1 MKRCIV
7 AINGYSFYNC
17 PLLLFFLSLD
27 NENKPMKKNSHL
39 VYSTETG
46 RIKPDNHKQSTANT
60 GGDGIVR
67 IHRETKG
74 RKGNGVS
81 LIKGLSLDDKDI
93 KALTKTL
100 KQKMGVG
107 GSVKDGS
114 IEIQSDQR
122 EKLKTLLEAMGH
134 TVKIAGS

>member
-1 MKRCIV
+1 
-7 AINGYSFYNC
+7 
-17 PLLLFFLSLD
+17 
-27 NENKPMKKNSHL
+27 MKKNSHL

-46 RIKPDNHKQSTANT
+46 RIKPEKENTEKHTSGNTNRTDN
-60 GGDGIVR
+60 DGIVR

-81 LIKGLSLDDKDI
+81 LIKGLDLDDKAL
-93 KALTKTL
+93 KALAKTL

-107 GSVKDGS
+107 GSIKEGI

-122 EKLKTLLEAMGH
+122 EKLQVLLEAMNYK
-134 TVKIAGS
+134 VKLAGS

>member
-1 MKRCIV
+1 M
-7 AINGYSFYNC
+7 S
-17 PLLLFFLSLD
+17 
-27 NENKPMKKNSHL
+27 KNSRL

-46 RIKPDNHKQSTANT
+46 KVKTSDTPSPTIDL
-60 GGDGIVR
+60 GDGVVR

-81 LIKGLSLDDKDI
+81 LIKGIPAQGSEL
-93 KALTKTL
+93 KAIAKTL

-107 GSVKDGS
+107 GSVKEQT

-122 EKLKTLLEAMGH
+122 DQLKSLLEKMGY
-134 TVKIAGS
+134 TVKLAGS

>member
-1 MKRCIV
+1 MYIASIISPRP
-7 AINGYSFYNC
+7 INTEPIKTKDYT
-17 PLLLFFLSLD
+17 
-27 NENKPMKKNSHL
+27 MKKNTRL

-46 RIKPDNHKQSTANT
+46 RIKPKYKASSTATIEDNSS
-60 GGDGIVR
+60 DGIVR

-81 LIKGLSLDDKDI
+81 LVKGLSLDDK
-93 KALTKTL
+93 ALKVLAKTL

-107 GSVKDGS
+107 GSIKEGI

-122 EKLKTLLEAMGH
+122 DKLKSLLEGMGH
-134 TVKIAGS
+134 TVKLAGS

>member
-1 MKRCIV
+1 
-7 AINGYSFYNC
+7 
-17 PLLLFFLSLD
+17 
-27 NENKPMKKNSHL
+27 MKKNSRL

-46 RIKPDNHKQSTANT
+46 RHKIDDTTNAQVSTSD
-60 GGDGIVR
+60 DGIIR

-81 LIKGLSLDDKDI
+81 LIKGLGLEEKPL
-93 KALTKTL
+93 KALAKTL

-107 GSVKDGS
+107 GSAKNGV

-122 EKLKTLLEAMGH
+122 EKLKTLLEAAGY
-134 TVKIAGS
+134 TVKLAGS

>member
-1 MKRCIV
+1 
-7 AINGYSFYNC
+7 
-17 PLLLFFLSLD
+17 
-27 NENKPMKKNSHL
+27 MKKNSRL

-46 RIKPDNHKQSTANT
+46 RVKETTQTASPLSA
-60 GGDGIVR
+60 DGIVR

-81 LIKGLSLDDKDI
+81 LIKGLALDE
-93 KALTKTL
+93 KALKLLAKTL

-107 GSVKDGS
+107 GSVKQGV

-122 EKLKTLLEAMGH
+122 EKLKTLLEAMDY
-134 TVKIAGS
+134 TVKLAGS

>member
-1 MKRCIV
+1 
-7 AINGYSFYNC
+7 
-17 PLLLFFLSLD
+17 
-27 NENKPMKKNSHL
+27 MKKNSRL

-46 RIKPDNHKQSTANT
+46 RVTENTTTSTLST
-60 GGDGIVR
+60 SDDGIVR

-81 LIKGLSLDDKDI
+81 VIKGLGLEEKSL
-93 KALTKTL
+93 KALAKTL

-107 GSVKDGS
+107 GSAKAGV

-122 EKLKTLLEAMGH
+122 DKLKTLLEAMGYV
-134 TVKIAGS
+134 VKLAGS